1 MNDAK
6 SREYFAKFTPY
17 EAQPAGPTTRLD
29 EMSNA
34 ALIAWF
40 RCNSCQTCKFRA
52 EVLEADPDPNHDI
65 HWCSATHD
73 RINIIDMVRYLGYTK
88 Q

>member
-29 EMSNA
+29 E
-34 ALIAWF
+34 IAELAV
-40 RCNSCQTCKFRA
+40 KEA
-52 EVLEADPDPNHDI
+52 E
-65 HWCSATHD
+65 
-73 RINIIDMVRYLGYTK
+73 R
-88 Q
+88 